1 MKIEPR
7 FMTIQEMEA
16 ELLDIIEREN
26 IVMYSHCFGYSSFS
40 EGTAYNHELQKLE
53 TIKSAIKKNRANEK
67 VGMIKDWKYNTS
79 PAVQIA
85 RYRLMADEEELRL
98 LTVNNVESKNKTE
111 ITITP
116 ADVSTL
122 DPADA
127 SRELM
132 QAMKGE

>member
-1 MKIEPR
+1 MANFED
-7 FMTIQEMEA
+7 MEQEI
-16 ELLDIIEREN
+16 LDIIEREN
-26 IVMYSHCFGYSSFS
+26 IVMYSHCFGFTTFASS
-40 EGTAYNHELQKLE
+40 TAYCHDLE
-53 TIKSAIKKNRANEK
+53 KSEKIKSAIKRNRANEK

-132 QAMKGE
+132 QAMEGK

>member
-1 MKIEPR
+1 MVTTE
-7 FMTIQEMEA
+7 EMEA

-26 IVMYSHCFGYSSFS
+26 IVMYTHCFGFTSFS
-40 EGTAYNHELQKLE
+40 IASAYLYEIEKLE
-53 TIKSAIKKNRANEK
+53 TIKSALKKNRAREK
-67 VGMIKDWKYNTS
+67 VSMIKDWKTNTS

-132 QAMKGE
+132 EAMRWEG

>member
-1 MKIEPR
+1 MASVE
-7 FMTIQEMEA
+7 EMEI

-26 IVMYSHCFGYSSFS
+26 IIMYSHCFGFASFS
-40 EGTAYNHELQKLE
+40 MSNAYNYELEKLE
-53 TIKSAIKKNRANEK
+53 SIKSAIKKNRANEK

-132 QAMKGE
+132 QAMKGDA